1 MKSIV
6 DKPFGLL
13 SLFAG
18 LRGIELFVFN
28 LLVDGGL
35 LPILLAEDGG
45 VYLWLRDLDDQTAG
59 PRACRLPYNKD
70 LHRKVDDTL
79 RKLQAGEWLVGTRLP
94 GGDARRIRI
103 EFEAVKRDT
112 GAHKSSQN

>member
-1 MKSIV
+1 MLRAGVERS
-6 DKPFGLL
+6 PQLL
-13 SLFAG
+13 DMGALTMPANLAG
-18 LRGIELFVFN
+18 N
-28 LLVDGGL
+28 PAA
-35 LPILLAEDGG
+35 PILLAEDGG